1 MAALMTAAWQ
11 RALLHSPVCP
21 YETYDSPH
29 AVTRSLRAL
38 RSECYID
45 LPDRIPPPTHF
56 LLPAHTYGRR
66 ANKIAYGGA
75 IGMGLA
81 WVVFRIVL
89 PAIGLYTLAGDQQQ
103 R

>member
-38 RSECYID
+38 RSED
-45 LPDRIPPPTHF
+45 PRDRIPPPPHF
-56 LLPAHTYGRR
+56 LPPAHTFGFR